1 MNKISDVKIGKK
13 TPEQKEMINNLEEF
27 YHSREEV
34 INFFKDY
41 LEMILNA
48 GYEAKQNK
56 RSRT

>member
-1 MNKISDVKIGKK
+1 MNKISDVKIDKK